1 VRTRA
6 HRFLVTSLVLPGAC
20 LLLFAAADKSVG
32 QTELPKIQ
40 VEKPKEAKRAPP
52 AKKKQVARPVPVRA
66 PAPAPRR
73 VVSAPRPAAPAPA
86 ATPTP
91 QERVADT
98 NRDFDRAREQN
109 ILPKGGAS
117 AHTIDRAGIEA
128 APQGENTPVDKLLLA
143 MPGVTQDSAASGL
156 LHVRNEHGNVQYRI
170 NGILIPDGVSGFGQ
184 LLDSGFIRSITL
196 LTGALPAQYGLH
208 TAGIVDM
215 VSKTQPAAGE
225 GAVSVYGGSHGTFT
239 PSIQYGGVV
248 GQTEYFFIGRYLTN
262 AVGIEN
268 PAPTYDAIHD
278 VTKQTRYF
286 GYTSTILDDTTRFV
300 TMSGAYVAKFQIPNR
315 ANLPPVFCDG
325 CTGDG
330 QVQIPGFT
338 VGDTFNSAALN
349 ENQIE
354 RNYFGIAAVQKKVND
369 VDMQLAYFTRYSSV
383 HFVPDVIGDL
393 TFNGVASDVFRSSL
407 VNGLQGDVAW
417 RPNAAHTLRFGM
429 IVQGEYTQ
437 VTTLAQAFATDATGA
452 PLLDASGNGI
462 ITSPI
467 LDTTSKWGTTY
478 GTYIQDEWRI
488 TNQLTVIAGLRFD
501 EMVQFVT
508 ANQLSPRVALIY
520 KPWEETTV
528 HVGYARTFTPPS
540 QVIAT
545 PANYNLFNNTTAQAA
560 INVDPNT
567 GLSMPTR
574 SDPVLP
580 ERANVYDAGVTKQFR
595 AGPDRMVELGVD
607 AYYKTARDLLDD
619 GQFGQAYV
627 LSGFNYERAENVGVE
642 GKIIVRDGNFLAYG
656 NLAWARQLGT
666 NIVSNQFLFA
676 PDELAFISKNWIY
689 TDHAQTWTASAGASY
704 KWIDG
709 TRVSASMI
717 FGSGLRS
724 GDFNSSHVPSY
735 YQINAGISH
744 EYQVPWGK
752 PFTLRFDVLNVL
764 DQVYELRDGSGI
776 GVFAPQFGPRRTYL
790 VGLSQKI

>member
-1 VRTRA
+1 MGAKMSTRA
-6 HRFLVTSLVLPGAC
+6 HRLLVISLAV
-20 LLLFAAADKSVG
+20 AAAG
-32 QTELPKIQ
+32 LPLLAGGGITLAQTTLPKIE
-40 VEKPKEAKRAPP
+40 VEKPKQAKRAPP
-52 AKKKQVARPVPVRA
+52 AKKQVTRPVRVRPT
-66 PAPAPRR
+66 PAAPRR
-73 VVSAPRPAAPAPA
+73 VAPAPA

-91 QERVADT
+91 GERVANA
-98 NRDFDRAREQN
+98 NRDFDRARDEN

-117 AHTIDRAGIEA
+117 THTIDRTGIEA
-128 APQGENTPVDKLLLA
+128 SPQGENTPVDKLLLQ

-170 NGILIPDGVSGFGQ
+170 NGILLPDGVSGFGQ
-184 LLDSGFIRSITL
+184 LLDSGFIKSITL

-215 VSKTQPAAGE
+215 TTKTQPAAGE
-225 GAVSVYGGSHGTFT
+225 GSVSVYGGSHGTFT
-239 PSIQYGGVV
+239 PSIQYGGVI

-268 PAPTYDAIHD
+268 PAPTYEAIHD
-278 VTKQTRYF
+278 ITKQTRFF
-286 GYTSTILDDTTRFV
+286 GYTSTILDETTRLV
-300 TMSGAYVAKFQIPNR
+300 TMNGAYVAKFQIPNR
-315 ANLPPVFCDG
+315 VGLPPVFCSDPTV
-325 CTGDG
+325 CPDNT
-330 QVQIPGFT
+330 IAGFDA
-338 VGDTFNSAALN
+338 GNTFDSTRLN
-349 ENQIE
+349 ENQVE
-354 RNYFGIAAVQKKVND
+354 RNYFGVVAVQKKVND
-369 VDMQLAYFTRYSSV
+369 IDMQLAYFTRYSSV

-393 TFNGVASDVFRSSL
+393 TFNGVASDVFRSTF

-417 RPNAAHTLRFGM
+417 RATNAHTLRFGM
-429 IVQGEYTQ
+429 IVSGEYSQ
-437 VTTLAQAFATDATGA
+437 VTNNSAVFGVDPTMGPCFAA
-452 PLLDASGNGI
+452 LICNV
-462 ITSPI
+462 
-467 LDTTSKWGTTY
+467 LDTTSKWGTVY

-501 EMVQFVT
+501 EMVQFIT
-508 ANQLSPRVALIY
+508 ANQLSPRVAVIY
-520 KPWEETTV
+520 KPWEETTF

-560 INVDPNT
+560 INTDPN
-567 GLSMPTR
+567 GGPPLITR

-580 ERANVYDAGVTKQFR
+580 ERANVYDAGVTQQFR
-595 AGPDRMVELGVD
+595 AGPGRMVELGVD
-607 AYYKTARDLLDD
+607 VYYKTARDLLDD
-619 GQFGQAYV
+619 GQFGQALV
-627 LSGFNYERAENVGVE
+627 LSGFNYERGENVGVE
-642 GKIIVRDGNFLAYG
+642 GKLVIRDGNFLAYG

-666 NIVSNQFLFA
+666 NIVSNQYLFA

-724 GDFNSSHVPSY
+724 GDFNTSHLPSY